1 MKLDKLLEDIL
12 WEIEAAGKDCPESLR
27 QFEEKIKK
35 AIYIQSNLVST
46 FGRGEQRMDSPDRV
60 YPLQTAA
67 QSLLIARMNKKEDM
81 KMSKEQE
88 LQWKVDYLKE
98 SLKQIKATIVGVK
111 MGYVNKDW
119 VDGKMMDSFCDLIDN
134 SLFNSK

>member
-1 MKLDKLLEDIL
+1 
-12 WEIEAAGKDCPESLR
+12 
-27 QFEEKIKK
+27 
-35 AIYIQSNLVST
+35 
-46 FGRGEQRMDSPDRV
+46 MDSPDRV

>member
-1 MKLDKLLEDIL
+1 
-12 WEIEAAGKDCPESLR
+12 
-27 QFEEKIKK
+27 
-35 AIYIQSNLVST
+35 
-46 FGRGEQRMDSPDRV
+46 
-60 YPLQTAA
+60 
-67 QSLLIARMNKKEDM
+67 M

-111 MGYVNKDW
+111 MGYANKDW